1 MRRFRSLMAAIVL
14 VGVAGYPAPGAQAAY
29 FIGPASPPPVMCSTT
44 ATTLSGWVSN
54 VNTAA
59 PGTVQCLANGTYTGP
74 ANINRMAAGMVTA
87 ASVSGYG
94 AVITGG
100 IDHQGGSVTYQGL
113 DIENSGGGVNRND
126 CFQEE
131 PGITAAVTLQ
141 YVKVQ
146 HCYRNGIVV
155 RRPPA
160 CTPSP
165 CPPPS
170 SGYSNNFTLDNS
182 FVTDVGKN
190 DKLGTA
196 VIVRTPSA
204 GTMTPSGPA
213 ASKRSSAGSAE
224 FTNSDISTG
233 PNDAFDGWGDGI
245 TVRRNLIH
253 GFTAAVGNHTDAFQT
268 WEYTND
274 DGAEGPPLTNFTF
287 EGNRVYSFAG
297 SDAHVFMA
305 EGAGHSGLTFR
316 WNEYFDVGSASHG
329 IILGKTGTGDV
340 LDASVLNN
348 DFVNVGQVEFNNA
361 STGTLENN
369 IFRSCS
375 EASNGTWVISAG
387 ASVTVSNNTGD
398 GNANCTATG
407 ANAANRGPQFVSE
420 GTSGTR
426 DLHLQSGS
434 PEHDAGTGAT
444 GGLDIDGMATPF
456 GTINRGS
463 DED

>member
-1 MRRFRSLMAAIVL
+1 MRRSRSLTVAVVLIAAAAYL
-14 VGVAGYPAPGAQAAY
+14 APAAEAAY
-29 FIGPASPPPVMCSTT
+29 FTGPASPPPVTCSAT
-44 ATTLSGWVSN
+44 ATTLSAWVSN

-59 PGTVQCLANGTYTGP
+59 SGTVQCLANGTYTGP
-74 ANINRMAAGMVTA
+74 ANITRTAAGTVTA

-94 AVITGG
+94 AVISGG

-113 DIENSGGGVNRND
+113 DIENSAGGVNRND

-131 PGITAAVTLQ
+131 PGITAAVTLR
-141 YVKVQ
+141 YVEVQ
-146 HCYRNGIVV
+146 HCYRNGVVV

-165 CPPPS
+165 CPPPT
-170 SGYSNNFTLDNS
+170 SGYANNFVLDNS
-182 FVTDVGKN
+182 VVTDVGTG
-190 DKLGTA
+190 DKSGTA

-204 GTMTPSGPA
+204 S
-213 ASKRSSAGSAE
+213 GSAT
-224 FTNSDISTG
+224 FTNNDINTG
-233 PNDAFDGWGDGI
+233 PNDAFDGWGNGI

-253 GFTAAVGNHTDAFQT
+253 GFAAAKKNHNDAFQT
-268 WEYTND
+268 WEFAND

-297 SDAHVFMA
+297 SDAHAFMA
-305 EGAGHSGLTFR
+305 EGTGLSGLTFR
-316 WNEYFDVGSASHG
+316 WNEFFDLGSASHG

-340 LDASVLNN
+340 LNANVLNN
-348 DFVNVGQVEFNNA
+348 DFVDVGQVEYNNA
-361 STGTLENN
+361 STGTLANN

-375 EASNGTWVISAG
+375 EATNGTWVISAG
-387 ASVTVSNNTGD
+387 ASVIVSNNTGD

-407 ANAANRGPQFVSE
+407 TNAANRDPQFVNE
-420 GTSGTR
+420 GTPGSR
-426 DLHLQSGS
+426 DLHLKSGS
-434 PEHDAGTGAT
+434 PEHDAGTGTT
-444 GGLDIDGMATPF
+444 GGLDIDAQATPI